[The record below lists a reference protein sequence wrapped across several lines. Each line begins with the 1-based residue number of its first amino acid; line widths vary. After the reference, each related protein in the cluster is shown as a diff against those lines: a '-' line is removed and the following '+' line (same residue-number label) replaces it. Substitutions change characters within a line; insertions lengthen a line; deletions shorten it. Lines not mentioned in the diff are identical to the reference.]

1 MMMQRTAAHTTHCC
15 RAKYFALLAGFSEH
29 FMITPSS
36 GLWEGKSHKRI
47 FKVLTPRIARLPEL
61 PRSGKRGP
69 DEFVY

>member
-1 MMMQRTAAHTTHCC
+1 MMMQRIAHESYCP
-15 RAKYFALLAGFSEH
+15 RANFLSAFPGSPEPCIIA
-29 FMITPSS
+29 PSS
-36 GLWEGKSHKRI
+36 QPLEGKSHKRI